1 VPKLPTSQLN
11 QVPQIIELILFTNPE
26 KMLDVGVGFGKYGFL
41 SREYL
46 ELWDDKRRY
55 SNWTN
60 RSNWTKRIDG
70 IEVFKEY
77 LTPVHNFVYDNVYIG
92 NALDILPTIGIVYDL
107 ILLIDVL
114 EHLNY
119 DEGLNLLELCKDKA
133 RNILISTPKD
143 IGSQE
148 VIVGNPYETHKFQ
161 WKKEHFY
168 IFKGQC
174 FFSDQYS
181 LICYTGENAR
191 RLKKARINRHI
202 GKYLPLLIPIA
213 KRMKSPKLSLI

>member
-1 VPKLPTSQLN
+1 MQKLPTSQLN
-11 QVPQIIELILFTNPE
+11 QLPQIIELIVFTNPE
-26 KMLDVGVGFGKYGFL
+26 KMLDIGAGFGKYGFL

-77 LTPVHNFVYDNVYIG
+77 LTPVHNFIYDNIYVG
-92 NALDILPTIGIVYDL
+92 NALDILSNIGIVYDL

-114 EHLNY
+114 EHFNY
-119 DEGLNLLELCKDKA
+119 SEGLKLLEICKDNG

-148 VIVGNPYETHKFQ
+148 IVVRNPYETHRCQ
-161 WKKEHFY
+161 WKKEDLF
-168 IFKGQC
+168 ILGDQC
-174 FFSDQYS
+174 FFPDQYS
-181 LICYTGENAR
+181 LICYAGENAG
-191 RLKKARINRHI
+191 RLKKSRINRYI
-202 GKYLPLLIPIA
+202 GRYFPILIPIVSQIRSR
-213 KRMKSPKLSLI
+213 KRFLL